1 MEEQIGGLERIRV
14 DLCKHHRVVRI
25 APEPGFE
32 TACAIG
38 YRASPKCH
46 AERISE
52 CQGYQSDCAITVMT
66 NTPGPAIRKGPS
78 FRVNLGAVQL
88 GLGGA

>member
-1 MEEQIGGLERIRV
+1 M
-14 DLCKHHRVVRI
+14 DLCKHHRVVRR

-46 AERISE
+46 AERICE
-52 CQGYQSDCAITVMT
+52 CKGYQPDYAVTVMT
-66 NTPGPAIRKGPS
+66 NTPGAAIQKQPP
-78 FRVNLGAVQL
+78 FRVDLGAAQL
-88 GLGGA
+88 RLGGA